1 MSDTAIAD
9 VGEILITLLQ
19 DNMGILRDTIMLIS
33 PGEIEPNDNV
43 RLSLFLYQVIENP
56 YMKNQEMQ
64 KIDSAHLKYP
74 PLTLELY
81 YLLTAHPAA
90 GIPDRTDRTNEEH
103 GILGKA
109 MRIMYNS
116 SILAF
121 SDYELR
127 ITLNPMSLDD
137 MTKIWTT
144 FQDRPFRPSAC
155 YLVTPV
161 YIDITRDTRVTR
173 VVHKEMDEDYMIPKN
188 EEEYGS

>member
-19 DNMGILRDTIMLIS
+19 DNMGIPPDTIMLIS
-33 PGEIEPNDNV
+33 PGEIEANDNV

-64 KIDSAHLKYP
+64 KIDSSYLKYP

-81 YLLTAHPAA
+81 YMLTAHPAS
-90 GIPDRTDRTNEEH
+90 GIPDRTERTREEH
-103 GILGKA
+103 SILGMA
-109 MRIMYNS
+109 MRIIYDY
-116 SILAF
+116 SILTF

-144 FQDRPFRPSAC
+144 FQDRPFRASAC

-161 YIDITRDTRVTR
+161 YIDTTRDTRVTR
-173 VVHKEMDEDYMIPKN
+173 VVHKEIDEDYMIPKN

>member
-1 MSDTAIAD
+1 MSESAIAD
-9 VGEILITLLQ
+9 VGEILITLLK
-19 DNMGILRDTIMLIS
+19 DNMGIPPDTIMLIS
-33 PGEIEPNDNV
+33 PGEIEANDNV

-64 KIDSAHLKYP
+64 KIDSAHLGYP

-81 YLLTAHPAA
+81 YMLTAHPAA
-90 GIPDRTDRTNEEH
+90 GIPDRTERTKEEH

-109 MRIMYNS
+109 LQIIYNS

-161 YIDITRDTRVTR
+161 YIDTTRETRVTR
-173 VVHKEMDEDYMIPKN
+173 VVRKEIDEDYMISKN
-188 EEEYGS
+188 EDEYGS

>member
-1 MSDTAIAD
+1 MPDTEIAD
-9 VGEILITLLQ
+9 VGEILITLLK
-19 DNMGILRDTIMLIS
+19 DNMGIPRDTIMLIS
-33 PGEIEPNDNV
+33 PGEIEANDNV
-43 RLSLFLYQVIENP
+43 RLSLFLYQVIESP

-64 KIDSAHLKYP
+64 NIDSAHLKYP

-81 YLLTAHPAA
+81 YMLTAHPAS
-90 GIPDRTDRTNEEH
+90 GIPDRTERTKEEH

-109 MRIMYNS
+109 MRIIYDY

-161 YIDITRDTRVTR
+161 RIDSERQKSVKRVES
-173 VVHKEMDEDYMIPKN
+173 KEQQHDIMIP
-188 EEEYGS
+188 EEEEE